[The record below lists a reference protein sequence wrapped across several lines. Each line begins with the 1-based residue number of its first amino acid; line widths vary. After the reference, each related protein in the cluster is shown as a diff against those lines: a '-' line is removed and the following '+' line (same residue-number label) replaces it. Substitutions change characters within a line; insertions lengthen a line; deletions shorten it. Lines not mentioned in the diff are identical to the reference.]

1 MPKSS
6 SPLTSLDPARLRLP
20 EKPVLEGLEAKWV
33 PRWEESGVYRFDRT
47 RPRAEVFSIDTPPPT
62 VSGSLHVGHVFSYTH
77 TDVVARFH
85 RMRGKAVFYPMG
97 WDDNGLPTERRV
109 QNYYG
114 VRCDPSL
121 PYDAA
126 FTPPAQPSKP
136 PISVSRPNFIELCAR
151 LTGEDEKVFEQLWKT
166 LGLSVDWSMTY
177 ATIGSR
183 AQRVSQLAF
192 LHLLQRGL
200 AYQVEAPTLWDI
212 DFKTAV
218 AQAELED
225 REMAG
230 AYHRIKFHVSDPDVA
245 GNFGASS
252 VDIETTRPELIPAC
266 VALVAHPD
274 DARYQTLFGKE
285 VETPLFGVRVPVK
298 AHALADPAK
307 GSGIAMIC
315 TFGDITDVTWWRE
328 LSLPVR
334 AVIQTDGTLR
344 DVTWGVPGWE
354 SVDSDRAQ
362 RYYDEL
368 KRLSA
373 AKARAKVV
381 DQLRE
386 SGDLV
391 GEPRAITHPVKFYEK
406 GDRPLEII
414 TSRQWFIKTIEF
426 REALIGRGRE
436 LQWHPEYMET
446 RFENWANGLNGD
458 WCVSRQR
465 FFGVP
470 FPVWYPVSGLGRV
483 EFERPIPARDD
494 QLPVDPST
502 DVPTGYRAD
511 QRGALGGFVGDP
523 DVMDTWATSSLS
535 PQIICGWPED
545 MDLFARTFPMDLRPQ
560 AHDIIRTWLFDSVLR
575 AHLEHDSLP
584 WMHAAISGWVLDPDR
599 KKMSK
604 SKGNVVTP
612 LGLLEEHGSD
622 GVRYWAASGRPG
634 TDTAFDT
641 NQMKV
646 GRRLAIKILNASKFA
661 LSDSRGQSSQGEP
674 LAQAVSG
681 DSTAAITASVD
692 RAMIRNLSALVAE
705 ATRAFEEYDYARV
718 LQRTETFFWRFCD
731 DYLELVKGRRYG
743 EQGAAAAGSANAAL
757 TAALSVM
764 LRLFAP
770 FLPFVTEEVWS
781 WWRDGSIHQAPWPTV
796 AELERLIV
804 DNAPETAQAD
814 ERAYVWAT
822 DVMFEVRKQR
832 SEAKQPLKVPIRA
845 VTVKADAAAAALMPI
860 VEADLRAALRVQ
872 AFETSIGEPREIVV
886 AGYEPVAQP

>member
-1 MPKSS
+1 MPVSS
-6 SPLTSLDPARLRLP
+6 TSLTSLDPARLRLP
-20 EKPVLEGLEAKWV
+20 EKPALEGLEAKWL
-33 PRWEESGVYRFDRT
+33 PRWEASGVYRFDRT
-47 RPRAEVFSIDTPPPT
+47 RPRVEVFSIDTPPPT

-77 TDVVARFH
+77 TDLIARFQ

-121 PYDAA
+121 PYVRS
-126 FTPPAQPSKP
+126 FTPPAQPPKP
-136 PISVSRPNFIELCAR
+136 PVSVSRPNFIELCAR

-192 LHLLQRGL
+192 LHLLQRGR
-200 AYQVEAPTLWDI
+200 AYQVEAPTLWDV

-225 REMAG
+225 RDVPG
-230 AYHRIKFHVSDPDVA
+230 AYHRIRFRVPGETGHRVSA
-245 GNFGASS
+245 GGAGAAAA
-252 VDIETTRPELIPAC
+252 VEIETTRPELIPAC

-274 DARYQTLFGKE
+274 DERYKPLFGKD

-298 AHALADPAK
+298 AHALADPEK
-307 GSGIAMIC
+307 GTGIAMIC

-334 AVIQTDGTLR
+334 AIIQPDGTLR
-344 DVTWGVPGWE
+344 EIAWGVPGWE
-354 SVDSDRAQ
+354 SSDSDRAQ
-362 RYYDEL
+362 RYYDLL
-368 KRLSA
+368 KGLSA
-373 AKARAKVV
+373 AKARAKIVE
-381 DQLRE
+381 QLRE

-391 GEPRAITHPVKFYEK
+391 GDPRPVSHAVKFYEK

-426 REALIGRGRE
+426 REALLERGRE
-436 LQWHPEYMET
+436 LKWHPEYMRT
-446 RFENWANGLNGD
+446 RYENWVNGLNGD
-458 WCVSRQR
+458 WCISRQR

-470 FPVWYPVSGLGRV
+470 FPVWYPISDLGRV
-483 EFERPIPARDD
+483 EFERPIAARED

-502 DVPTGYRAD
+502 DVPSGYRAD
-511 QRGALGGFVGDP
+511 QRGAPGGFVADP
-523 DVMDTWATSSLS
+523 DVMDTWATSSLT
-535 PQIICGWPED
+535 PQIICGWPD
-545 MDLFARTFPMDLRPQ
+545 DADLFRNTFPMDLRPQ

-575 AHLEHDSLP
+575 AHLEHGSLP
-584 WMHAAISGWVLDPDR
+584 WAHAALSGWVLDPDR

-612 LGLLEEHGSD
+612 LALLEEHGSD
-622 GVRYWAASGRPG
+622 GARYWAASGRPG
-634 TDTAFDT
+634 TDTAFDPG
-641 NQMKV
+641 QMKV

-661 LSDSRGQSSQGEP
+661 LMSAEPQG
-674 LAQAVSG
+674 
-681 DSTAAITASVD
+681 AIAFAVD
-692 RAMIRNLSALVAE
+692 RAMVRSLAALVGE
-705 ATRAFEEYDYARV
+705 ATRAFDEYDYARV
-718 LQRTETFFWRFCD
+718 LQRTESFFWGFCD

-743 EQGAAAAGSANAAL
+743 EQGAEAAGSANAAL

-770 FLPFVTEEVWS
+770 ILPFVTEEVWS
-781 WWRDGSIHQAPWPTV
+781 WWRDGSIHKAPWPTPE
-796 AELERLIV
+796 ELEALV
-804 DNAPETAQAD
+804 ADNSPETQQAD
-814 ERAYVWAT
+814 QRAYQWAT
-822 DVMFEVRKQR
+822 DVLFEVRKQR
-832 SEAKQPLKVPIRA
+832 SEAKQLLKVPISK
-845 VTVKADAAAAALMPI
+845 VTVTTDAEAAALMPI

-872 AFETSIGEPREIVV
+872 AFETEVGEPRAIVV
-886 AGYEPVAQP
+886 RGYEPTGL

>member
-1 MPKSS
+1 MPVSHP
-6 SPLTSLDPARLRLP
+6 PLTSFDPDRLRLP
-20 EKPVLEGLEAKWV
+20 EKPALEGLEARWL
-33 PRWEESGVYRFDRT
+33 PRWEESGVYRFDRS
-47 RPRAEVFSIDTPPPT
+47 RPRADVYAIDTPPPT

-77 TDVVARFH
+77 TDLVARFQ

-121 PYDAA
+121 PYDASFA
-126 FTPPAQPSKP
+126 PPPEPPKP
-136 PISVSRPNFIELCAR
+136 PISISRPNFIALCAR
-151 LTGEDEKVFEQLWKT
+151 LTAEDEKAFEHLWKT

-177 ATIGSR
+177 ATIGKR
-183 AQRVSQLAF
+183 AQRVSQVAF
-192 LHLLQRGL
+192 LRLLDRGL

-225 REMAG
+225 REVPA
-230 AYHRIKFHVSDPDVA
+230 AYHRVKFGIADAAAVGRSFSHAAVE
-245 GNFGASS
+245 
-252 VDIETTRPELIPAC
+252 IETTRPELIPAC

-274 DARYQTLFGKE
+274 DERYKPLFGTE
-285 VETPLFGVRVPVK
+285 VVTPLFGVRVPVK
-298 AHALADPAK
+298 AHTLADPEK

-315 TFGDITDVTWWRE
+315 TFGDVTDVTWWRE

-334 AVIQTDGTLR
+334 AVIQPDGTLR
-344 DVTWGVPGWE
+344 DVTWGAPGWE
-354 SVDSDRAQ
+354 SIDADRARAHYAQ
-362 RYYDEL
+362 L
-368 KRLSA
+368 KGLSA
-373 AKARAKVV
+373 AKARTKIV
-381 DQLRE
+381 DELRA

-391 GEPRAITHPVKFYEK
+391 GEPRSITHAVKFYEK
-406 GDRPLEII
+406 GDRPLEIV

-426 REALIGRGRE
+426 REALLQRGRE
-436 LQWHPEYMET
+436 LKWHPDYMRT
-446 RFENWANGLNGD
+446 RYENWTMGLNGD

-470 FPVWYPVSGLGRV
+470 FPVWYPVSDLGRV
-483 EFERPIPARDD
+483 DYERPIKPRED
-494 QLPVDPST
+494 QLPIDPST
-502 DVPTGYRAD
+502 DVPPGYSAD
-511 QRGALGGFVGDP
+511 QRGAPGGFVGDP

-535 PQIICGWPED
+535 PQIVTGWPDDE
-545 MDLFARTFPMDLRPQ
+545 DLFKRTFPMDLRPQ

-584 WMHAAISGWVLDPDR
+584 WANAALSGWVLDPDR

-604 SKGNVVTP
+604 SKGNVITP
-612 LGLLEEHGSD
+612 MALLEEHGSD
-622 GVRYWAASGRPG
+622 GARYWAASGRPG
-634 TDTAFDT
+634 TDTAFDP

-661 LSDSRGQSSQGEP
+661 LMSAEPQGE
-674 LAQAVSG
+674 
-681 DSTAAITASVD
+681 ITYPAD
-692 RAMIRNLSALVAE
+692 RAMLRNLAALVTE
-705 ATRAFEEYDYARV
+705 STRAFEDYDYARV
-718 LQRTETFFWRFCD
+718 LQRTESFFWGFCD

-781 WWRDGSIHQAPWPTV
+781 WWRDGSIHTAAWPE
-796 AELERLIV
+796 ASELEALV
-804 DNAPETAQAD
+804 SDNSPETRQAD
-814 ERAYVWAT
+814 QRAYQWAT
-822 DVMFEVRKQR
+822 DVLFEVRKQR
-832 SEAKQPLKVPIRA
+832 SEAKQLLKVPISK
-845 VTVKADAAAAALMPI
+845 VTVKAEPDAAALMPI
-860 VEADLRAALRVQ
+860 VEADLKAALRVL
-872 AFETSIGEPREIVV
+872 AFETTIGEPREILVT
-886 AGYEPVAQP
+886 GYEAAS